1 MRLHR
6 SFSNQSVALG
16 SLISRALRGKRAFLS
31 RSSKAVQ
38 SDVRG
43 HVVDR
48 ALKTQTRLSYPSRQ
62 KVLAAYA
69 AGTPV
74 KEIAG
79 RFGICRST
87 VWKIVT
93 GAGQPTHNHDLS
105 HAAREEV
112 RRLYESGLTLAEI
125 TKELGV
131 GRVNARAAI
140 ISAGGAMRPQGR
152 RRQRPAGAERERLRV

>member
-6 SFSNQSVALG
+6 SLSNQSVALK
-16 SLISRALRGKRAFLS
+16 SLISRTLHGKRAFLS
-31 RSSKAVQ
+31 RPSKAVR

-69 AGTPV
+69 DGTPV
-74 KEIAG
+74 KEIVS

-87 VWKIVT
+87 IWKIVT
-93 GAGQPTHNHDLS
+93 SAGQQTRNHELS
-105 HAAREEV
+105 PAVQEEV

-125 TKELGV
+125 TKKLGV
-131 GRVNARAAI
+131 GRVNARAII
-140 ISAGGAMRPQGR
+140 ISEGGTMRSRGR
-152 RRQRPAGAERERLRV
+152 RHK

>member
-6 SFSNQSVALG
+6 SLSNQSVALK
-16 SLISRALRGKRAFLS
+16 SLISRALHGKRAFLF
-31 RSSKAVQ
+31 RPSKAVR
-38 SDVRG
+38 SDIRG
-43 HVVDR
+43 HVMDR

-62 KVLAAYA
+62 KVLEAYA

-74 KEIAG
+74 KEIASSY
-79 RFGICRST
+79 GIYRGT

-93 GAGQPTHNHDLS
+93 SAGQPTHSHKLS
-105 HAAREEV
+105 PAVREEI

-125 TKELGV
+125 TKKLGV

-152 RRQRPAGAERERLRV
+152 RCQRPAGAERERLRV

>member
-1 MRLHR
+1 MGLHG
-6 SFSNQSVALG
+6 SLSNQSVALK
-16 SLISRALRGKRAFLS
+16 SLISRALRGKRALLY
-31 RSSKAVQ
+31 RPAKAVR

-43 HVVDR
+43 QIVDR

-62 KVLAAYA
+62 QVLAAYA

-74 KEIAG
+74 KKIAS
-79 RFGICRST
+79 RFGICRGT

-93 GAGQPTHNHDLS
+93 GAGQPVRSHDLPP
-105 HAAREEV
+105 AVREEV

-125 TKELGV
+125 TKKLGM

-140 ISAGGAMRPQGR
+140 ISAGGTVRPRGR
-152 RRQRPAGAERERLRV
+152 RRQ

>member
-1 MRLHR
+1 MVRLHR
-6 SFSNQSVALG
+6 SLSNQSVALK
-16 SLISRALRGKRAFLS
+16 SLVSRALQGERAILS
-31 RSSKAVQ
+31 RPSKAVR

-43 HVVDR
+43 HVVDS

-79 RFGICRST
+79 RFGIYRGT

-93 GAGQPTHNHDLS
+93 SAGQPVRSRALS
-105 HAAREEV
+105 PAVREEV
-112 RRLYESGLTLAEI
+112 RLLYESGLTLAEI

-131 GRVNARAAI
+131 SRLNARAAI
-140 ISAGGAMRPQGR
+140 ISAGGAMRPQGCR
-152 RRQRPAGAERERLRV
+152 CQRLACT